1 MELVQTWFSTI
12 KELLTV
18 PLFHIG
24 KTTITLWS
32 GVSLILLLIFLFY
45 GARFLRTRVVE
56 KLLEK
61 SGVERSSRQAAGV
74 IVQYIIIIIGFLII
88 IQTVGIDITTLNVL
102 AGAIGIGV
110 GFGLQ
115 NIANNLISGLIIL
128 FERPVKVGDRI
139 EVGDVE
145 GAITKIGTR
154 STTVLTNDN
163 IAIIIPN
170 SRLISENVV
179 NWSYNDENVRFK
191 IPVSVSYGS
200 DVRKVEQLLLKVAS
214 ENPDVL
220 ENPTPRVRFV
230 QFGDSG
236 LTFTLLAW
244 TRTLTHRKGQLISD
258 LNFSIFDIFK
268 KNGIEIPFPQRDLH
282 IRSGDIVVKKSD

>member
-1 MELVQTWFSTI
+1 MSVLIPKGTAAAV
-12 KELLTV
+12 LA
-18 PLFHIG
+18 
-24 KTTITLWS
+24 TLPIQL
-32 GVSLILLLIFLFY
+32 GV
-45 GARFLRTRVVE
+45 
-56 KLLEK
+56 
-61 SGVERSSRQAAGV
+61 AAGV

-179 NWSYNDENVRFK
+179 NWSYNDENVRFA
-191 IPVSVSYGS
+191 IPVSVSYRS

-268 KNGIEIPFPQRDLH
+268 KNGIEIPFPQRDIH
-282 IRSGDIVVKKSD
+282 IRSGDIVMKKSD